1 MITDEE
7 LMKKVQKIS
16 TEYHGQIDDLYEVVG
31 LIITGRLFGWR
42 VMRLASSRSCWT
54 LATKLFGDPKLLMP
68 ERGTLAYKSFG
79 LKFCDKAG
87 EYWEVIKGHTD
98 IPMIDRRMIE
108 N

>member
-7 LMKKVQKIS
+7 LIQKIERIS
-16 TEYHGQIDDLYEVVG
+16 TDYHGQIDDLYEAIG
-31 LIITGRLFGWR
+31 MIISGRLFGWR

-79 LKFCDKAG
+79 LKVCDKAG
-87 EYWEVIKGHTD
+87 EYWEVVKRHT
-98 IPMIDRRMIE
+98 PVPTQELRMIE
-108 N
+108 